1 MPRKTIT
8 LLLITT
14 LGAFAGGIYRAE
26 CDSCGYSEE
35 NLWHGRGL
43 EDPFSVYALYSV
55 PGWRMVVSVEFDL
68 SYEFG
73 ELIDYDFSQIRTS
86 TAIWDV
92 VNEHHE
98 QYRPFFDSWTPPERL
113 NMDNRPRGAE
123 IASERPETRLLPEMI
138 LLERVWDAD
147 KTFACPACG
156 SRSLHFF
163 MHGNWD

>member
-1 MPRKTIT
+1 MSRKVSLI
-8 LLLITT
+8 LLLIA
-14 LGAFAGGIYRAE
+14 LCAWAGGIYQAHCE
-26 CDSCGYSEE
+26 SCGYSVMG
-35 NLWHGRGL
+35 LWHGRGL
-43 EDPFSVYALYSV
+43 EDPFAVYALYSV
-55 PGWRMVVSVEFDL
+55 PEWGMVVSVEFDL

-73 ELIDYDFSQIRTS
+73 ELIGYDFSEIRTS

-98 QYRPFFDSWTPPERL
+98 QYQPFFDSWTPPERL
-113 NMDNRPRGAE
+113 DRENRPRGAE
-123 IASERPETRLLPEMI
+123 IASDRPETHLLPEMI